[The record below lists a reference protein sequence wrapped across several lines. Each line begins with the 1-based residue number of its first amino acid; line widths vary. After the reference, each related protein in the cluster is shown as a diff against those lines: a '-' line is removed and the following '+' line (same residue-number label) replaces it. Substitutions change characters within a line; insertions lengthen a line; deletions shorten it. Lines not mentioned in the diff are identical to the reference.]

1 MTVTFLPAAVHAVG
15 LGNYMALSSQ
25 SFHRQ
30 MVANSHPSD
39 PGLDV

>member
-1 MTVTFLPAAVHAVG
+1 MIVIFLPTAAHPVG
-15 LGNYMALSSQ
+15 LDNYMALSSQ
-25 SFHRQ
+25 SFCRQ

>member
-1 MTVTFLPAAVHAVG
+1 MIVTFLPTAAHAVG
-15 LGNYMALSSQ
+15 LGSSMALSSQ
-25 SFHRQ
+25 SFHCQ

>member
-1 MTVTFLPAAVHAVG
+1 MTVTFLPAAAHAVG

-25 SFHRQ
+25 SFHHR